1 MFRQNAWVAGL
12 AVLAACSTGPEGT
25 GRLTVQ
31 LAGRTAS
38 TAAPMLE
45 TAEDVLTITS
55 VQVVARK
62 IRLERADD
70 GCGSGEPAD
79 GESATPECAD
89 LRLDPTLL
97 EPPLDG
103 TTEVT
108 FSVDLPE
115 GTYQSM
121 MLQIHKP
128 SDANED
134 AAFLVD
140 HPDFAGL
147 SIKVVGTFNGQDFT
161 FESGITAV
169 IEIALD
175 TPVDI
180 DADTPTAVTLA
191 LDVAAWFA
199 AEGGG
204 LLNPIDPTQQ
214 IRSLIE
220 QNIRNSFHAF
230 HDHDGDG
237 AAD

>member
-1 MFRQNAWVAGL
+1 MFRQNAWIAGL

-45 TAEDVLTITS
+45 TAQDVLTITS

-62 IRLERADD
+62 IRLARAAD
-70 GCGSGEPAD
+70 GCGSGEPAE
-79 GESATPECAD
+79 GEGATPECSD
-89 LRLDPTLL
+89 IQLDPTLL

-103 TTEVT
+103 TTIAT
-108 FSVDLPE
+108 FSIDLPE

-128 SDANED
+128 TDANDD

-147 SIKVVGTFNGQDFT
+147 SIRVVGTFNGQDFT
-161 FESGITAV
+161 FESGLTAV
-169 IEIALD
+169 VEIALD

-199 AEGGG
+199 TEGGE
-204 LLNPIDPTQQ
+204 LLNPIDPTEQV
-214 IRSLIE
+214 RSRIE

-230 HDHDGDG
+230 NDRDGDG